1 MKIQFKKMKKGF
13 TIIEILIVVAIIGM
27 LLGIA
32 LPNFMSARK
41 KSVIN
46 TAKASMKQLGGA
58 VSQARMDT
66 TFTINN
72 ANVLSTIIPDYLKVW
87 PNPNGGSL
95 STEFDNGSN
104 HITFTPNDIGIN
116 GGNAFTAFDDVTF

>member
-1 MKIQFKKMKKGF
+1 MQEGF
-13 TIIEILIVVAIIGM
+13 TLIEILIVVSIIGM

-41 KSVIN
+41 KSVVN

-72 ANVLSTIIPDYLKVW
+72 ANVLNKIVF
-87 PNPNGGSL
+87 L
-95 STEFDNGSN
+95 SP
-104 HITFTPNDIGIN
+104 HR
-116 GGNAFTAFDDVTF
+116 

>member
-1 MKIQFKKMKKGF
+1 MKIQLKKILKGF
-13 TIIEILIVVAIIGM
+13 TLIEVLIVVAIIGM

-41 KSVIN
+41 KSVVN

-58 VSQARMDT
+58 VSQARMGA

-72 ANVLSTIIPDYLKVW
+72 ANVLNTIVPDYLKVW
-87 PNPNGGSL
+87 PTPSGGSL

-104 HITFTPNDIGIN
+104 HITFTPNDTGIN
-116 GGNAFTAFDDVTF
+116 GGNPFTAFDDVTL